1 MRLLRLCAAGAL
13 AFTVSGTATLAADTP
28 GEARLRDALR
38 TTTSQLRT
46 LEEEQARWA
55 GKEAQLKKELEA
67 ARAEAVVARK
77 GAVAAGEGR
86 ALKQKLAEQQ
96 EAVAKTTEALTQC
109 QRQVDEEGAKAR
121 KLEEV
126 RSEVTGQL
134 DGLTSRVAAC
144 EAKNSRMVTAGQ
156 DFATWL
162 ARPGM
167 VCEPVFGL
175 RRVTLENRTQEFLD
189 KLLDQKAG
197 R

>member
-1 MRLLRLCAAGAL
+1 MRILRLCAAGAL
-13 AFTVSGTATLAADTP
+13 AFTVSGVATLAADTP

-38 TTTSQLRT
+38 TTTSQLRA

-67 ARAEAVVARK
+67 ARAEAAVARK
-77 GAVAAGEGR
+77 GAGAAGEGR
-86 ALKQKLAEQQ
+86 ALKLKLAEQQ
-96 EAVAKTTEALTQC
+96 EATAKATEALAQC
-109 QRQVDEEGAKAR
+109 QRQAGEDGAKAR
-121 KLEEV
+121 KLEEE

-134 DGLTSRVAAC
+134 DGLTSRVNGC
-144 EAKNSRMVTAGQ
+144 EARNGRMIAAGQ
-156 DFATWL
+156 EFAAWL
-162 ARPGM
+162 GKPGM

-175 RRVTLENRTQEFLD
+175 RRVKLENRTQEFLD